1 MFEIPYF
8 GKIDHQNLP
17 DYLETK
23 IQFDEKPVELD
34 LNFEISSLEEVKLHQ
49 IKVFLSLLPQNIRIA
64 QKYLNHLAKDD
75 ELIVEYFECHQ
86 DLIKDYGLR
95 LELGTLVLMRVG
107 IYPSNECY
115 SVFDFTF
122 PNDLSDR
129 FLSVML
135 NHDSSLIDIT
145 HES

>member
-8 GKIDHQNLP
+8 GKIDSQNLP
-17 DYLETK
+17 DYLETE
-23 IQFDEKPVELD
+23 IQFDEKSVELD
-34 LNFEISSLEEVKLHQ
+34 LNFEISSLGEVELHQ
-49 IKVFLSLLPQNIRIA
+49 IKVFLGFLPQNIKLA
-64 QKYLNHLAKDD
+64 QNYLNHLDQDD
-75 ELIVEYFECHQ
+75 ELVVEYFECHQ
-86 DLIKDYGLR
+86 DLVEDYGLR
-95 LELGTLVLMRVG
+95 LELGTLILTRVG

-129 FLSVML
+129 FLSVEL